1 MYKRQVSKDI
11 FNLPA
16 KRPKFS
22 AMSNDIIKKALN
34 VEIPTWEEEL
44 QKFVK

>member
-1 MYKRQVSKDI
+1 MDL

-22 AMSNDIIKKALN
+22 AMSNQQISDLTGAASPHGKKSAHF
-34 VEIPTWEEEL
+34 T
-44 QKFVK
+44 

>member
-1 MYKRQVSKDI
+1 MDS

-22 AMSNDIIKKALN
+22 AMSNEQIARLLGIR
-34 VEIPTWEEEL
+34 IPEWSEAVNIFLHERKDVHE
-44 QKFVK
+44 